1 MRTIAILLSSLATLV
16 LAAPAHA
23 QRDFSAVEIRTEIVA
38 PGIAVLFGSG
48 GNIGVSYGA
57 DGTVLIDDQFAPLTP
72 KIEAAIAAL
81 GATPV
86 RFLLNTHWH
95 GDHSGGNENFGKA
108 GALIM
113 AHDHVRER
121 MAADQAKDGKTAA
134 PAALPVVTYHDGIV
148 LHLNGSSVRTIHAP
162 HAHTDGDSIIIW
174 KGANVVH
181 MGDTFFN
188 QVSLPYVDLGSGGSA
203 QGVLAAANRVLAMI
217 DDKTVV
223 IPGHGPVSN
232 KAGLTAYRDMLAD
245 VIGRVAGAR
254 AAGKS
259 LEEVIAMKP
268 AARYEVKDGFIS
280 GDAFT
285 TAVYKSLETGTKD
298 DHHAMDSDKGGS
310 PADHQH

>member
-1 MRTIAILLSSLATLV
+1 MRKFAILLSG
-16 LAAPAHA
+16 LAALALAVPAHA

-57 DGTVLIDDQFAPLTP
+57 DGTVLIDDQFAPLTA

-81 GATPV
+81 GASPV
-86 RFLLNTHWH
+86 RFLINTHWH

-108 GALIM
+108 GALIV
-113 AHDHVRER
+113 AQEHVRDR
-121 MAADQAKDGKTAA
+121 LLAGQAKDANAA
-134 PAALPVVTYHDGIV
+134 PAALPVITYHDGIA
-148 LHLNGSSVRTIHAP
+148 LHLNGAGLRTIHAP
-162 HAHTDGDSIIIW
+162 HAHTDGDSIIVW
-174 KGANVVH
+174 KDANVVH

-188 QVSLPYVDLGSGGSA
+188 QISLPYIDLGSGGSA
-203 QGVLAAANRVLAMI
+203 QGMLAAANRVLAMI

-245 VIGRVAGAR
+245 VIGRVGAAR
-254 AAGKS
+254 EAGKT
-259 LEEVIAMKP
+259 LDEIVAMKP

-285 TAVYKSLETGTKD
+285 TAVFKSFDPANAQDHD
-298 DHHAMDSDKGGS
+298 DMDHGDKAAG
-310 PADHQH
+310 HQH

>member
-1 MRTIAILLSSLATLV
+1 MRKFAILLSSFSALAVTV
-16 LAAPAHA
+16 PAHA
-23 QRDFSAVEIRTEIVA
+23 QRDFSTVEIRTETVA
-38 PGIAVLFGSG
+38 PGIAVLFGAG
-48 GNIGVSYGA
+48 GNIGVSFGA
-57 DGTVLIDDQFAPLTP
+57 DGTVLIDDQFAPLTA

-81 GATPV
+81 GASPV

-134 PAALPVVTYHDGIV
+134 PAALPVVTYHDGIE

-162 HAHTDGDSIIIW
+162 HAHTDGDSIIVW
-174 KGANVVH
+174 QDANVVH

-188 QVSLPYVDLGSGGSA
+188 QISLPYIDLGSGGSA

-217 DDKTVV
+217 DDQTVV

-232 KAGLTAYRDMLAD
+232 KAGLAAYRDLLAD
-245 VIGRVAGAR
+245 VISRVEAAR
-254 AAGKS
+254 KTGKS
-259 LEEVIAMKP
+259 LEEVVAMKP
-268 AARYEVKDGFIS
+268 AARYEIKDAFIS

-285 TAVYKSLETGTKD
+285 TAVYKSFDAANGHGRD
-298 DHHAMDSDKGGS
+298 DMDHGDKPPEHH
-310 PADHQH
+310 H

>member
-1 MRTIAILLSSLATLV
+1 MRKFAILLSSLATLA
-16 LAAPAHA
+16 LAVPAHA

-81 GATPV
+81 GASPV
-86 RFLLNTHWH
+86 RFLINTHWH

-108 GALIM
+108 GALIV
-113 AHDHVRER
+113 AQEHVRDR
-121 MAADQAKDGKTAA
+121 LLAGQAKDANAA
-134 PAALPVVTYHDGIV
+134 PAALPVITYHDGIA
-148 LHLNGSSVRTIHAP
+148 LHLNGAGLRTIHAP
-162 HAHTDGDSIIIW
+162 HAHTDGDSIIVW
-174 KGANVVH
+174 KDANVVH

-188 QVSLPYVDLGSGGSA
+188 QISLPYIDLGSGGSA
-203 QGVLAAANRVLAMI
+203 QGMLAAANRVLAMI

-223 IPGHGPVSN
+223 IPGHGPVSD
-232 KAGLTAYRDMLAD
+232 KAGLKAYRDMLAD
-245 VIGRVAGAR
+245 VIGRVGAAR
-254 AAGKS
+254 EAGKT
-259 LEEVIAMKP
+259 LDEIVAMKP

-285 TAVYKSLETGTKD
+285 TAVFKSFDTTFSD
-298 DHHAMDSDKGGS
+298 DDPAMGHD
-310 PADHQH
+310 AAAEHRH